1 LDKQKFR
8 VRVTGA
14 DKGREKEEIGN
25 LQEPSLF
32 QKALKKAGGRRQ
44 KAVFYYG
51 IGTPPSIRA
60 TERSSL
66 EA

>member
-44 KAVFYYG
+44 S
-51 IGTPPSIRA
+51 SIMGLGPLRRY
-60 TERSSL
+60 EPL
-66 EA
+66 NEVH